1 MRELINKIALPFM
14 ALTFVMLLGACSGK
28 EDSADLLKKYAS
40 SKDAFVATF
49 NIKQIVDQSGCEVK
63 DGKLELS
70 DELNAMLKEMP
81 SGSREYIDYVLENEY
96 LIYENAILTFNMDG
110 KDPHHMI
117 FAFNVKDSKKFM
129 EQAG

>member
-49 NIKQIVDQSGCEVK
+49 NIRQIVDQSGCEVK

-70 DELNAMLKEMP
+70 D
-81 SGSREYIDYVLENEY
+81 
-96 LIYENAILTFNMDG
+96 
-110 KDPHHMI
+110 
-117 FAFNVKDSKKFM
+117 
-129 EQAG
+129 